1 MLDADKFGTLTGGRR
16 IWAVAAVLGERE
28 RLAALHGELYGR
40 LELRDRLVYLGN
52 YLGHGPD
59 VVGTIDELIA
69 FRRDV
74 LALPGMMP
82 QDIVF
87 LRGAQE
93 EMWHKLLQLQLA
105 LSPGEVLSWM
115 LVRGVEATVVAY
127 GGRPQDGM
135 AAARGGTLTLTRW
148 TGQLRDAM
156 VAHPGHRELITHLK
170 RACVTADGGLLF
182 VHAGL
187 DPERPL
193 ETQRDAFWW
202 NPGGFARMAQAF
214 DGFRLVVRGFD
225 PDRAGVAIGAHT
237 ATIDGGCGAGG
248 PLVACCFSPEGEVLD
263 RIEV

>member
-16 IWAVAAVLGERE
+16 IWAVAAVLGECE
-28 RLAALHGELYGR
+28 RLAALHGALIAR
-40 LELRDRLVYLGN
+40 LALRDRLVYLGN
-52 YLGHGPD
+52 YLGYGPD
-59 VVGTIDELIA
+59 ITGTLDELVA
-69 FRRDV
+69 FRSAV
-74 LALPGMMP
+74 LAMPGMMP

-115 LVRGVEATVVAY
+115 LARGVEATVAAY

-135 AAARGGTLTLTRW
+135 AAARGGTVTLTRW
-148 TGQLRDAM
+148 TGGLRDAM
-156 VAHPGHRELITHLK
+156 YAHPGHRELMSHLK

-202 NPGGFARMAQAF
+202 NPGGFARMAQPF

-225 PDRAGVAIGAHT
+225 PDRAGVAFGPHT
-237 ATIDGGCGAGG
+237 ATIDDGCGAGG
-248 PLVACCFSPEGEVLD
+248 ALVAVCFSPEGEVLD
-263 RIEV
+263 RIEA